1 MEISKSKELLNVFN
15 GKVFELAGGIAASNN
30 EYYAEEY
37 ECAKTMAESLE
48 LKVELSGKGEAP
60 LISFKSN
67 GRRISLFVDSWGE
80 ENSLEDAVIYELC
93 NVIAGKINGQRI
105 NHYFGQLI
113 ERSMKISM
121 NEVSVGLFGG
131 DNKLEEDDYHDIN
144 VNTIDFLI
152 DTYASFYYINV
163 AAIEVA
169 KELVKGLD
177 F

>member
-15 GKVFELAGGIAASNN
+15 GKVFELAGDIAASDN
-30 EYYAEEY
+30 EDYAEEY

-48 LKVELSGKGEAP
+48 LKVELSGKGESP

-67 GRRISLFVDSWGE
+67 GRRIFLFVDSWGE
-80 ENSLEDAVIYELC
+80 ENSLEDAVISELC
-93 NVIAGKINGQRI
+93 TIIAGKVNGQRI

-113 ERSMKISM
+113 EQSMEIAI
-121 NEVSVGLFGG
+121 NEVFGG

-144 VNTIDFLI
+144 VNTMDFLI